1 MQFNWREYLS
11 LAKELLENK
20 NEASYRSA
28 ISRAYYS
35 IYNTLCFYIDRFKS
49 QTDKHKQL
57 IDIFKNEDEWH
68 RINRNL
74 DGVDDSDF
82 LYIGSEMRH
91 LRNMRNKADYDI
103 SYSITERKAQEVLEK
118 VEMIFDIID
127 EAQEENQ

>member
-1 MQFNWREYLS
+1 MRC
-11 LAKELLENK
+11 A
-20 NEASYRSA
+20 
-28 ISRAYYS
+28 
-35 IYNTLCFYIDRFKS
+35 
-49 QTDKHKQL
+49 H
-57 IDIFKNEDEWH
+57 
-68 RINRNL
+68 RNL